1 MISPLNLHKAP
12 YSSLLFPL
20 SRAGTAHA
28 KGEKTPRAHR
38 RDRDFSMLI
47 VCTLSPG
54 PLLPALVP
62 SHFRRGE
69 YIISDGGLSICS
81 QSILYN
87 GHEVKRQ
94 RSNRATGRERGR
106 SGGEYAILSATTLT
120 GKPVKNLVN
129 DEVCFTNSFVIN
141 QCALRNASPQA

>member
-69 YIISDGGLSICS
+69 YIISDGDC
-81 QSILYN
+81 QSVVNRYFITDTKSN
-87 GHEVKRQ
+87 GNAVIARP
-94 RSNRATGRERGR
+94 GERGK

-120 GKPVKNLVN
+120 GKSVKNLVN

-141 QCALRNASPQA
+141 QRALRNASSQA